1 MHIGVDLR
9 REVGVGRLPCPR
21 GRDLGKE
28 AALKSNEGHPAVKD
42 NERYRHARSASAWV
56 AVTSQRAFLL
66 GDAGDVKINLVAIA
80 VAALGTLRKRGMV
93 HVEGT
98 AE

>member
-1 MHIGVDLR
+1 
-9 REVGVGRLPCPR
+9 
-21 GRDLGKE
+21 
-28 AALKSNEGHPAVKD
+28 
-42 NERYRHARSASAWV
+42 
-56 AVTSQRAFLL
+56 L